1 VNVLRNYKREKSV
14 EQAVVASGLQP
25 GEMVISEGQ
34 MRLMPGAKVELLKN
48 PGAQVGAGK
57 KPDDG
62 QSGAI

>member
-1 VNVLRNYKREKSV
+1 V

-48 PGAQVGAGK
+48 PGAQVGASK
-57 KPDDG
+57 KENEG